1 MSIEDDQ
8 TKTDVVK
15 LIVQNKLIKL
25 DDSFRDSGTPMFIK
39 YCQNT
44 TLKRFH
50 KKGSDIILNAFT
62 IEVYRIFL
70 LFY

>member
-8 TKTDVVK
+8 NKTDVVK

-39 YCQNT
+39 YCQNI
-44 TLKRFH
+44 TLKRFQE
-50 KKGSDIILNAFT
+50 KGSDIF
-62 IEVYRIFL
+62 
-70 LFY
+70 